1 MAKTSM
7 RMSADER
14 RESVVLA
21 AMSEF
26 ARGGY
31 HGTSTQAIASRVGV
45 SQPYLFRL
53 FPSKKALFM
62 AAVIRCMEDTIAVF
76 ETAGEDLVGTEALDA
91 MAEAYLGLITDREK
105 LLMQLQGYVSSGS
118 EDLDEADREQV
129 RLLWGRLWDTVAVR
143 TGADVQEVTSFFAHG
158 MLINTLVAMG
168 VPEGDRLWAGFDWDC
183 WSARGQDVS
192 QS

>member
-1 MAKTSM
+1 M

-31 HGTSTQAIASRVGV
+31 NGTSTQAIANRVGV

-62 AAVIRCMEDTIAVF
+62 AAVARCMEDTIGVF
-76 ETAGEDLVGTEALDA
+76 ETAGEDLVGVAALDA

-105 LLMQLQGYVSSGS
+105 LLMQLQVYVSSGS
-118 EDLDEADREQV
+118 DDLDEADREQV

-168 VPEGDRLWAGFDWDC
+168 VPQGDRLWAGFDRDC
-183 WSARGQDVS
+183 WSARSRDSLQP
-192 QS
+192 

>member
-7 RMSADER
+7 RMSAEER

-21 AMSEF
+21 SMSEF

-31 HGTSTQAIASRVGV
+31 HGTSTQAIADHVGV

-62 AAVIRCMEDTIAVF
+62 ASVERCIEDTIALF
-76 ETAGEDLVGTEALDA
+76 EQAAEGLSGDTALDA
-91 MAEAYLGLITDREK
+91 MANAYIGMITDRER
-105 LLMQLQGYVSSGS
+105 LMMQLQVYVSAASDVMD
-118 EDLDEADREQV
+118 EDEREQV
-129 RLLWGRLWDTVAVR
+129 RRQWGRLWDTVAVR

-168 VPEGDRLWAGFDWDC
+168 VPEGDRLWAGYNWEC
-183 WSARGQDVS
+183 WSDRRA
-192 QS
+192 

>member
-1 MAKTSM
+1 MAKASM

-31 HGTSTQAIASRVGV
+31 NGTSTQAIASRVGV

-62 AAVIRCMEDTIAVF
+62 AAVARCMEDTIGVF
-76 ETAGEDLVGTEALDA
+76 EAAGEDLVGVAALDA

-105 LLMQLQGYVSSGS
+105 LLMQLQVYVSSGS
-118 EDLDEADREQV
+118 ADLDDADREQV
-129 RLLWGRLWDTVAVR
+129 RQLWGRLWDTVAIR

-183 WSARGQDVS
+183 WSARSRDPLQP
-192 QS
+192 